1 MSPPIDPQTLST
13 VQAHAEEHRQIRKLL
28 EVLRDIDDGAALA
41 TLLDV
46 LDSVMHEHF
55 AHEEQEQG
63 VFAAIRASGPAGA
76 ARIDGFVA
84 EHKVFLAGL
93 EEVRARLAVEAGE
106 ALDLARAMGVQ
117 LAAHEAAENAAV
129 QAALRPQD

>member
-1 MSPPIDPQTLST
+1 MSPAVDDRTLAT
-13 VQAHAEEHRQIRKLL
+13 VQSHAEEHRQIRKLL
-28 EVLRDIDDGAALA
+28 EVLRDVDDGAALA

-63 VFAAIRASGPAGA
+63 VFQTVRAGGPALA

-84 EHKVFLAGL
+84 EHRVFLAGL
-93 EEVRARLAVEAGE
+93 EEVRARLEVEAGE
-106 ALDLARAMGVQ
+106 AIDLARAMGDQ

-129 QAALRPQD
+129 QAALRQRD